1 VAHRGDRHGG
11 GEALVRRALGAT
23 RLSLVAS
30 RQGES
35 ITMSVTGRSSDIVGI
50 DVGGIIK
57 TAVLHDLRINCTVNV
72 TPNGATPLTSSGKVR
87 RADD

>member
-1 VAHRGDRHGG
+1 
-11 GEALVRRALGAT
+11 
-23 RLSLVAS
+23 
-30 RQGES
+30 
-35 ITMSVTGRSSDIVGI
+35 MSVTGRSSDIVGI